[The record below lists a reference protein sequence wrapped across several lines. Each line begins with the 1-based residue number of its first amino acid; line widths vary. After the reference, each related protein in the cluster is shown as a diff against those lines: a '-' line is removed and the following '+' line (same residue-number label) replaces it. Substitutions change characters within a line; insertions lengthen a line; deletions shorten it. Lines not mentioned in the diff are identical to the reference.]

1 MMKKYLRNFTD
12 SLGSYKM
19 PRDLSKGVPGE
30 RVFLLGNEAIARGA
44 MEGGVQIAAAYPG
57 TPSTEILET
66 LVQASKHLGIYV
78 EWSTNEKVAL
88 EVALGAS
95 ICGLRAMVSM
105 KHVGVNVAHD
115 SLMTAGYMRI
125 KGGLVVVSADDVQA
139 WSSQN
144 EQDNRFTAK
153 QAYLPVLEP
162 SNVQEAKDWTAD
174 AFELSEK
181 FNQVFMLRTVTRI
194 NHARGDVTLGKLSKE
209 HRKGVFRK
217 DPSWLTYVPTTARK
231 NRPLMIQ
238 RFKKIRQAVN
248 RLPYNRLELVDEA
261 KLGVIACGLSYAYTL
276 EAIKWLDLDGK
287 VSLLKVGTTHPI
299 PEDLVKRLLS
309 SVEEVLVVEEL
320 EPFVEL
326 HVKAIAGEENIKI
339 KVHGKDLIPLIGELS
354 TRKVTEAVAGLTK
367 SKLPI
372 DFGRLDQLRKE
383 NAPIIPSRP
392 PTLCPGC
399 PHRASFYVIKT
410 AAKSV
415 AKNYGVEPIYP
426 GDIGCYS
433 LAVAPPLETVDTLVS
448 MGASIGVANGLA
460 HVVKAPILA
469 CIGDSTFF
477 HAGIPP
483 LINAVYNQAKITVIV
498 LDNLTT
504 AMTGFQPHAGSGFT
518 ATGVET
524 TQLKVEDVAKGC
536 GLQFVEVVDP
546 FDLRKA
552 MDIVQRALMFEG
564 TSLVVFRRKCTLMEL
579 QEKRKRGEKV
589 VPYVV
594 DAEKCKQCGVCVKT
608 FACPAII
615 KKGKKYAIDDF
626 LCTGCGFCA
635 EICPYEAIYLRG
647 KEHGEGI

>member
-1 MMKKYLRNFTD
+1 MLRN
-12 SLGSYKM
+12 LA
-19 PRDLSKGVPGE
+19 KGDPGE

-66 LVQASKHLGIYV
+66 LAQASKHLGIYV

-95 ICGLRAMVSM
+95 ICGLRAMASM

-115 SLMTAGYMRI
+115 SLMTAGYI
-125 KGGLVVVSADDVQA
+125 GAKGGLVIVSADDVQA

-153 QAYLPVLEP
+153 QAYIPVLEP

-194 NHARGDVTLGKLSKE
+194 NHARGDVTLGKLPKE
-209 HRKGVFRK
+209 HREGVFRK
-217 DPSWLTYVPTTARK
+217 DPSGLAYVPTTARK

-238 RFKKIRQAVN
+238 RFKKISQAVN
-248 RLPYNRLELVDEA
+248 RLSYNRLELVDEA

-354 TRKVTEAVAGLTK
+354 TRKVTEALARLTR
-367 SKLPI
+367 SKPPI

-383 NAPIIPSRP
+383 TAPLIPSRP
-392 PTLCPGC
+392 PALCPGC

-415 AKNYGVEPIYP
+415 AKNYGLEPIYA

-433 LAVAPPLETVDTLVS
+433 LAVAPPLETVDTLIS

-477 HAGIPP
+477 HAGIPA
-483 LINAVYNQAKITVIV
+483 LINAVFNQAKITVIV

-504 AMTGFQPHAGSGFT
+504 AMTGFQPHPGSGFT
-518 ATGVET
+518 ATGVKT
-524 TQLKVEDVAKGC
+524 TQLKAEDVAKGC
-536 GLQFVEVVDP
+536 GVRFVEVADP
-546 FDLRKA
+546 FDLRRA
-552 MDIVQRALMFEG
+552 IDIVQRALMFEG
-564 TSLVVFRRKCTLMEL
+564 PSLVVFRRKCTLMEL
-579 QEKRKRGEKV
+579 REKRKRGEKV
-589 VPYVV
+589 VLYMV
-594 DAEKCKQCGVCVKT
+594 DAEKCTQCGVCIKT

-615 KKGKKYAIDDF
+615 KKDKKYAIDDF

-635 EICPYEAIYLRG
+635 EICPYEAIHLRG
-647 KEHGEGI
+647 

>member
-1 MMKKYLRNFTD
+1 ML
-12 SLGSYKM
+12 
-19 PRDLSKGVPGE
+19 RDLAKGLPGE

-66 LVQASKHLGIYV
+66 LAQASKHLGLYV

-95 ICGLRAMVSM
+95 ICGLRAMASM

-115 SLMTAGYMRI
+115 SLMTAGYMGV
-125 KGGLVVVSADDVQA
+125 KGGLVVVSADDVRA

-194 NHARGDVTLGKLSKE
+194 NHARGDVTLGKLPKK

-217 DPSWLTYVPTTARK
+217 DPSWLTHVPTTARK

-238 RFKKIRQAVN
+238 RFKKISQAVN
-248 RLPYNRLELVDEA
+248 RLPYNSLELVDEA

-276 EAIKWLDLDGK
+276 EATKWLGLDGK

-354 TRKVTEAVAGLTK
+354 TRKVTEALAELTK
-367 SKLPI
+367 AKLPI
-372 DFGRLDQLRKE
+372 DFSRLDQLRKE
-383 NAPIIPSRP
+383 TAPLIPSRP
-392 PTLCPGC
+392 PALCPGC
-399 PHRASFYVIKT
+399 PHRASFYAIKT

-433 LAVAPPLETVDTLVS
+433 LAVAPPLETVDTLIS

-460 HVVKAPILA
+460 HVVRAPILA

-483 LINAVYNQAKITVIV
+483 LINAVYNHAKITVIV

-504 AMTGFQPHAGSGFT
+504 AMTGFQPHPGSGFT
-518 ATGVET
+518 ATGVKT
-524 TQLKVEDVAKGC
+524 TQLKAENVAKGC
-536 GLQFVEVVDP
+536 GVRFVEVADP
-546 FDLRKA
+546 FDSRGA
-552 MDIVQRALMFEG
+552 IDVVQRALMFEG
-564 TSLVVFRRKCTLMEL
+564 PSLVVFRRKCTLMEL

-589 VPYVV
+589 VPYIV
-594 DAEKCKQCGVCVKT
+594 DAEKCKQCGVCIKT

-615 KKGKKYAIDDF
+615 KKDKNYAIDDL

-635 EICPYEAIYLRG
+635 EICPYEAIHLRG
-647 KEHGEGI
+647 KEHGERI

>member
-1 MMKKYLRNFTD
+1 ML
-12 SLGSYKM
+12 
-19 PRDLSKGVPGE
+19 RDLAKGVPGE

-66 LVQASKHLGIYV
+66 LAQASKHLGLYV

-95 ICGLRAMVSM
+95 ICGLRAMASM

-115 SLMTAGYMRI
+115 SLMTAGYMGV

-181 FNQVFMLRTVTRI
+181 FNQVFMLRTVTRVS
-194 NHARGDVTLGKLSKE
+194 HARGGVTLGELPKK
-209 HRKGVFRK
+209 HRTGVFRK
-217 DPSWLTYVPTTARK
+217 DPSWLTHVPTTARK

-238 RFKKIRQAVN
+238 RFKKISQAVN

-309 SVEEVLVVEEL
+309 SVEKVLVVEEL

-326 HVKAIAGEENIKI
+326 HVKAIAGEENVKI

-354 TRKVTEAVAGLTK
+354 TRKVTEALAELTK

-372 DFGRLDQLRKE
+372 DFDRLDQLRKE
-383 NAPIIPSRP
+383 TAPLIPSRP

-410 AAKSV
+410 AAKKV
-415 AKNYGVEPIYP
+415 AKDYGLEPIYP

-433 LAVAPPLETVDTLVS
+433 LAVAPPLETVDTLIS
-448 MGASIGVANGLA
+448 MGASIGIANGLA

-477 HAGIPP
+477 HAGIPA

-504 AMTGFQPHAGSGFT
+504 AMTGFQPHPGSGFT
-518 ATGVET
+518 ATGVKT
-524 TQLKVEDVAKGC
+524 TQLKAEDVAKGC
-536 GLQFVEVVDP
+536 GVHFVEVVDP
-546 FDLRKA
+546 FDLRRAK
-552 MDIVQRALMFEG
+552 DIVQRALMFEG
-564 TSLVVFRRKCTLMEL
+564 PSFVVFRRKCTLMEL
-579 QEKRKRGEKV
+579 REKRKRGEKV

-594 DAEKCKQCGVCVKT
+594 DAEKCTRCGVCVET
-608 FACPAII
+608 LACPAII
-615 KKGKKYAIDDF
+615 KKDKKYAIDDF

-635 EICPYEAIYLRG
+635 EICPYEAIHLRG
-647 KEHGEGI
+647 

>member
-1 MMKKYLRNFTD
+1 
-12 SLGSYKM
+12 
-19 PRDLSKGVPGE
+19 
-30 RVFLLGNEAIARGA
+30 LLGNEAIARGA

-66 LVQASKHLGIYV
+66 LAQASKRLGIYV

-95 ICGLRAMVSM
+95 ICGIRAMASM

-115 SLMTAGYMRI
+115 SLVTAGYTGV

-144 EQDNRFTAK
+144 EQDNRFLAE

-162 SNVQEAKDWTAD
+162 SDVQEAKDWTAD
-174 AFELSEK
+174 ALELSEK
-181 FNQVFMLRTVTRI
+181 FSQVFMIRTVTRVS
-194 NHARGDVTLGKLSKE
+194 HARGDVTLGKLPKE
-209 HRKGVFRK
+209 RREGVFEK
-217 DPSWLTYVPTTARK
+217 DPSWLTNVPSTAMK

-238 RFKKIRQAVN
+238 RFKKIRQSVN
-248 RLPYNRLELVDEA
+248 RLPYNRLELVDGA

-276 EAIKWLDLDGK
+276 EAIKWLNLDGK

-299 PEDLVKRLLS
+299 PEDLVKRLLG

-354 TRKVTEAVAGLTK
+354 TRRAVEALSKLTK
-367 SKLPI
+367 SKLPL
-372 DFGRLDQLRKE
+372 DFGRLDELRRKT
-383 NAPIIPSRP
+383 APLIPSRP
-392 PTLCPGC
+392 PILCPGC

-410 AAKSV
+410 AAKSI
-415 AKNYGVEPIYP
+415 AKNYGLEPIYP

-433 LAVAPPLETVDTLVS
+433 LAVAPPLETVDSLIS

-469 CIGDSTFF
+469 CLGDSTFF

-483 LINAVYNQAKITVIV
+483 LINAVYNQAKIAVIV

-504 AMTGFQPHAGSGFT
+504 AMTGFQPHAGSGLT
-518 ATGVET
+518 AMGAEA
-524 TQLKVEDVAKGC
+524 TQLRAEEVAKGC
-536 GLQFVEVVDP
+536 GVRFAEVVDP
-546 FDLRKA
+546 FDFKKA
-552 MDIVQRALMFEG
+552 IDAVKRALMFEG
-564 TSLVVFRRKCTLMEL
+564 PALIVFRRKCTLMEL
-579 QEKRKRGEKV
+579 GEKRERGEKV
-589 VPYVV
+589 VPYMI
-594 DAEKCKQCGVCVKT
+594 DAEKCEQCGVCVNA

-615 KKGKKYAIDDF
+615 KKDEKYSIDDF
-626 LCTGCGFCA
+626 LCAGCGFCTQ
-635 EICPYEAIYLRG
+635 ICPHDAICLKG
-647 KEHGEGI
+647 